1 MTTSV
6 WDELA
11 DETEPLIVNGRY
23 LIDGK
28 KYTRVTTFIGA
39 LDNAYGLSAWKMREV
54 AKGIANS
61 GSLRAELH
69 ANVDDHR
76 ALDDKIHDGVYGGK
90 TPTQRKRDRQSQ
102 PRPSTTTKRC
112 SKCGTVKA
120 IYLFHRR
127 ANSPDGHKPH
137 CAACVANYDAD
148 RQPRN
153 YSKEARG

>member
-1 MTTSV
+1 MEVVAALLGVAMSRF
-6 WDELA
+6 WRRGGP
-11 DETEPLIVNGRY
+11 TEPGPRIEPEG
-23 LIDGK
+23 
-28 KYTRVTTFIGA
+28 
-39 LDNAYGLSAWKMREV
+39 REV
-54 AKGIANS
+54 FKPLQP
-61 GSLRAELH
+61 GS
-69 ANVDDHR
+69 
-76 ALDDKIHDGVYGGK
+76 K